1 ILGRAYARLNMHA
14 DAIAQLKPAKG
25 AMPGDVP
32 LIDAALGLAYAAAG
46 KLEQTKKM
54 MEMFKVHAKKRYI
67 PATYFGML
75 YAGLGDREQALLW
88 LEKAYEERAD
98 GLTWLNV
105 EPMLDPLRRNP
116 RFQELIK

>member
-1 ILGRAYARLNMHA
+1 
-14 DAIAQLKPAKG
+14 
-25 AMPGDVP
+25 
-32 LIDAALGLAYAAAG
+32 
-46 KLEQTKKM
+46 M
-54 MEMFKVHAKKRYI
+54 MEAFKAQAKKRYI

-75 YAGLGDREQALLW
+75 YAGLGDKEQALLW

-116 RFQELIK
+116 RFQELIKRMGL